1 MDFFLGVQL
10 HFTINLK
17 KKIRVFCQ
25 YEFPYYND
33 MITDAAHPA
42 AFSFLPACVRA
53 TNTGKVRLL
62 YFVVLF
68 MILSILQKM
77 VFFTSELR

>member
-1 MDFFLGVQL
+1 
-10 HFTINLK
+10 
-17 KKIRVFCQ
+17 
-25 YEFPYYND
+25 

-53 TNTGKVRLL
+53 ANTGKVRLL

-68 MILSILQKM
+68 LILSILQKM

>member
-1 MDFFLGVQL
+1 MITILRKKYVFFA
-10 HFTINLK
+10 NMN
-17 KKIRVFCQ
+17 
-25 YEFPYYND
+25 FPIVID

>member
-1 MDFFLGVQL
+1 MITVLR
-10 HFTINLK
+10 

-25 YEFPYYND
+25 YEFPYCND

-42 AFSFLPACVRA
+42 AFSFLPAWVRA

-62 YFVVLF
+62 YFVVF
-68 MILSILQKM
+68 
-77 VFFTSELR
+77 VYDFVDFTKNGIFSRLNCDKIKA

>member
-1 MDFFLGVQL
+1 MITVLRKKYVFFAN
-10 HFTINLK
+10 IN
-17 KKIRVFCQ
+17 C
-25 YEFPYYND
+25 ND

-53 TNTGKVRLL
+53 ANTGKVRLL

>member
-1 MDFFLGVQL
+1 
-10 HFTINLK
+10 
-17 KKIRVFCQ
+17 
-25 YEFPYYND
+25 
-33 MITDAAHPA
+33 MITDATHPA